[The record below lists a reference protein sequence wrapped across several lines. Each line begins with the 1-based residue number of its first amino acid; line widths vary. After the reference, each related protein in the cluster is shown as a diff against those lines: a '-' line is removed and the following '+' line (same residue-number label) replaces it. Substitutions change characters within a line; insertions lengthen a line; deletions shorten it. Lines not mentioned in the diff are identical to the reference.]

1 MVMRRALLAC
11 IVAMFAA
18 PQPAFAQTVTC
29 ADGTTSEAGRGACS
43 HNGGVAKTRAPR
55 ETSEAKPTRTTKP
68 TRSVRCND
76 GTRSTSTGR
85 GTCSGHG
92 GIADDGPIQI
102 DREEPARKTR
112 IDRDEPARTTR
123 IDRDEPKTRTGG
135 VRCKDGTRST
145 STGRGTCSGHGGV
158 ADTQAREPQRDTRT
172 RTDRDRPWWGS
183 DEPKPGEPLA
193 RCMDGTLSYSKHHR
207 GTCSSHGGVRDWLD
221 D

>member
-1 MVMRRALLAC
+1 MRRALLVC
-11 IVAMFAA
+11 IVAGFAA
-18 PQPAFAQTVTC
+18 PHPVAAQTVTC

-43 HNGGVAKTRAPR
+43 HHGGVAKTRAPR
-55 ETSEAKPTRTTKP
+55 EASDAKATRTTRT

-102 DREEPARKTR
+102 DRDKSQPR
-112 IDRDEPARTTR
+112 
-123 IDRDEPKTRTGG
+123 TRTNRG
-135 VRCKDGTRST
+135 VQCSDGTWST
-145 STGRGTCSGHGGV
+145 STGRGTCSGHGGI
-158 ADTQAREPQRDTRT
+158 ADGPIAVDRDEPQARKRTETRT
-172 RTDRDRPWWGS
+172 RNDRPWWGS
-183 DEPKPGEPLA
+183 DEPLPGEPLA